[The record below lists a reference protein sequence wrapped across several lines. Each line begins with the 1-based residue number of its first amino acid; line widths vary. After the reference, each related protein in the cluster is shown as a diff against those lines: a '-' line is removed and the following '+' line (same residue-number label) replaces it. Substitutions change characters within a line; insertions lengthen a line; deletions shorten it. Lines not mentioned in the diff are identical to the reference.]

1 MADIPEIVKR
11 QRQFFQTGITL
22 PVEYRLAALRK
33 LGEAIERHEEQIIH
47 ALKTDLGKS
56 STESYMCEIG
66 MIKQELT
73 YMLKRTRSYA
83 RDKRVKTPLVSFP
96 AKSFVRPMPFGVVLI
111 MSPWNYPFLL
121 TLEPL
126 IDALSA
132 GNTAIVK
139 PSAYSPASSDLIRRI
154 IEDTFPP
161 EYVAAV
167 TGGREENAMLL
178 NQKYDK
184 IFFTGSTS
192 VGRIVLRHASD
203 NLTPATLEMGGKS
216 PCIID
221 RSADIDLTARRIVFG
236 KLINCGQTCI
246 APDYVLCDSSVHDP
260 LVAAIKKE
268 IEIQYGHHPLDN
280 PDYGKIVNEKHFQRL
295 LGLIEPSKVVYGG
308 SSDSSH
314 LRIEPTVL
322 DNVTFDDAVMQEEI
336 FGPILPIIAVSSID
350 EAIDIVESHPKPL
363 ALYAFGKD
371 KKVTDRIMRV
381 CSFGG
386 GCINDTIMH
395 INSSEMGFGG
405 VGASGMGS
413 YHGKCGFDTFSH
425 MKSIADR
432 GSIDLSLRYQPFT
445 EKKLRT
451 IRRFLK

>member
-1 MADIPEIVKR
+1 MADIPEIVNR
-11 QRQFFQTGITL
+11 QRAFFQTGVTL
-22 PVEYRLAALRK
+22 PVEYRLTALRK
-33 LGEAIERHEEQIIH
+33 LGETIDRYEGEIIS

-56 STESYMCEIG
+56 PNESYMCEIG
-66 MIKQELT
+66 MIKQELS
-73 YMLKRTRSYA
+73 YMLKRTPGYA
-83 RDKRVKTPLVSFP
+83 SDKRVRTPLVSFP
-96 AKSFVRPMPFGVVLI
+96 ARSFIRPMPFGVVLI

-126 IDALSA
+126 IDALAA

-139 PSAYSPASSDLIRRI
+139 PSAYSPASSELVKKI
-154 IEDTFPP
+154 IEETFPP

-167 TGGREENAMLL
+167 TGGREENTILL
-178 NQKYDK
+178 DQKYDK

-192 VGRIVLRHASD
+192 VGRTVLSHASV

-221 RSADIDLTARRIVFG
+221 KSADIQLTARRIVFG

-246 APDYVLCDSSVHDP
+246 APDYVLCDSSVHDS
-260 LVAAIKKE
+260 LVESIKKE
-268 IEIQYGHHPLDN
+268 IAVQYGQHPLDN
-280 PDYGKIVNEKHFQRL
+280 PDYGRIVNDKHFQRL
-295 LGLIEPSKVVYGG
+295 MNLIDPAKVVYGG
-308 SSDSSH
+308 NSDSST

-322 DNVTFDDAVMQEEI
+322 NNVTFDDAVMQEEI
-336 FGPILPIIAVSSID
+336 FGPILPIVTVSSVD
-350 EAIDIVESHPKPL
+350 EAIDIVQSHPKPL
-363 ALYAFGKD
+363 ALYAFGRD

-413 YHGKCGFDTFSH
+413 YHGKYGFDTFSH

-432 GSIDLSLRYQPFT
+432 KSLDLSLRYQPYT
-445 EKKLRT
+445 EKKMRT
-451 IRRFLK
+451 VRRFLK